1 MPPKGSSGRTGRKTN
16 PLGSRLGI
24 AKNHHPNWSARPRIY
39 SQYVQEDKQVRDCTD
54 AYVHGQRVWN
64 PAGSGGNSG
73 AEGIERVVIRRKTD
87 LPSVETHAGP
97 PAVLMRSHGRGIEQS
112 RMNVQQNLSD
122 SRIGRVHI
130 ASAEISGPYGEPNTP
145 AKYMA
150 SQPGNRVAFRRTT
163 KKATEPARKSGRKGI
178 KTQIAGRPNG
188 AEIARVEWAREG
200 RVPPQTSR
208 AQIDYRY
215 YPAQTVYGVSGTKV
229 RILRD
234 G

>member
-1 MPPKGSSGRTGRKTN
+1 MGRKTN

-24 AKNHHPNWSARPRIY
+24 TKNHHPNWPARPRIH

-54 AYVHGQRVWN
+54 AYVHGQRMWN
-64 PAGSGGNSG
+64 PDSGGDGGS
-73 AEGIERVVIRRKTD
+73 EGIERVIIRRKTD
-87 LPSVETHAGP
+87 LPAVETHAGP
-97 PAVLMRSHGRGIEQS
+97 PAVLIKSHGRGIEQS
-112 RMNVQQNLSD
+112 RMNVQQNLLD

-130 ASAEISGPYGEPNTP
+130 TLAEISEPYGEPNTP
-145 AKYMA
+145 AKHMA
-150 SQPGNRVAFRRTT
+150 PQPRNRVAFRRTT
-163 KKATEPARKSGRKGI
+163 KKATEPARRNGRKGI

-200 RVPPQTSR
+200 RVPPQTPR

-229 RILRD
+229 RISRD

>member
-1 MPPKGSSGRTGRKTN
+1 MGRKTN
-16 PLGSRLGI
+16 PPGSRLGI
-24 AKNHHPNWSARPRIY
+24 AKNHHPNWPARPRIY
-39 SQYVQEDKQVRDCTD
+39 SQYVNEDKQVRDCTD
-54 AYVHGQRVWN
+54 AYVHGQRN
-64 PAGSGGNSG
+64 PASGGNSG
-73 AEGIERVVIRRKTD
+73 EGIERVVMRRKTD

-112 RMNVQQNLSD
+112 RMNVQQNPYPSD

-208 AQIDYRY
+208 ALIDYRY

-229 RILRD
+229 RILR
-234 G
+234 